1 MNSWL
6 KTYHLKTIIY
16 FIVLG
21 ISASGFSQKTL
32 TKLLQKYNTE
42 SIPYITVEAL
52 KNSENDLILLD
63 SREQKEYQTS
73 HIKGAVR
80 VGYAFFNLDSITT
93 ILPNKDSKIVVYC
106 SIGVRSEYI
115 AEKLKKAGYNN
126 IYNLYGGIFEWKSN
140 DNKVYNSKEI
150 ETDSI
155 HTFSK
160 AWSKWLR
167 KGTKVYD

>member
-73 HIKGAVR
+73 QS
-80 VGYAFFNLDSITT
+80 L
-93 ILPNKDSKIVVYC
+93 
-106 SIGVRSEYI
+106 
-115 AEKLKKAGYNN
+115 
-126 IYNLYGGIFEWKSN
+126 
-140 DNKVYNSKEI
+140 NSSPK
-150 ETDSI
+150 T
-155 HTFSK
+155 
-160 AWSKWLR
+160 
-167 KGTKVYD
+167 V